1 METALGFIWVFLLI
15 ASAILYFSVPTGSRW
30 YAFSL
35 NTYTVTLLAFLLN
48 LGRVF
53 EMFHRGHP

>member
-1 METALGFIWVFLLI
+1 MFLLI
-15 ASAILYFSVPTGSRW
+15 ASAILYFTVSPSSRW

-35 NTYTVTLLAFLLN
+35 NTYTVTLLALLLN

-53 EMFHRGHP
+53 AMFHQGHP

>member
-1 METALGFIWVFLLI
+1 METVLGFIWVFLLI
-15 ASAILYFSVPTGSRW
+15 ASAIMYFNVPPNSRW

-35 NTYTVTLLAFLLN
+35 NTYTVTLLALLLN

-53 EMFHRGHP
+53 AMFHTGHP